1 MGGVRQ
7 RGLVAQVAA
16 AQWGLITT
24 AQVVEAGVPRL
35 LLSRMVASGE
45 LERVTH
51 GVYATPSAIADRLV
65 EVRALWLSLDVRRS
79 AEERLRDR
87 CSAGVLSHATAATM
101 HEIGDLLD
109 TWVEVTLPR
118 RYQGRRDRIRA
129 HRAVLEP
136 DDVTLVDGLPVT
148 TAARTVADLVV
159 DGHDRDHVA
168 TVMTDALRQGLT
180 NQASVGRVLE
190 RLQGSAGQAVL
201 AELLAASGQNR

>member
-7 RGLVAQVAA
+7 RGQVAQVAA

-24 AQVVEAGVPRL
+24 AQAVEAGASRM
-35 LLSRMVASGE
+35 LLSRMVTSGE

-51 GVYATPSAIADRLV
+51 GVYATPAAAADRLV
-65 EVRALWLSLDVRRS
+65 AVRALWLSLDVRRT

-87 CSAGVLSHATAATM
+87 CSAGVLSHATAASM

-109 TWVEVTLPR
+109 AWIEVILPH

-129 HRAVLEP
+129 HRAALGP
-136 DDVTLVDGLPVT
+136 DEVTVVDGLPVT

-168 TVMTDALRQGLT
+168 TVMTDALRRGLT
-180 NQASVGRVLE
+180 DRADVGRALDRVL
-190 RLQGSAGQAVL
+190 GPAGPEVL
-201 AELLAASGQNR
+201 AELLAASGQGA